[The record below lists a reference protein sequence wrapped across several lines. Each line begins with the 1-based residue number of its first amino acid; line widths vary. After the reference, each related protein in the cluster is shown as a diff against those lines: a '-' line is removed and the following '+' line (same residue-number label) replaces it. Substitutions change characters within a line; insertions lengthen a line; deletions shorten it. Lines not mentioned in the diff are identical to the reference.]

1 MSTFLLVGGM
11 AFLTLIGAFGAY
23 FFKLASKKSVHPFR
37 IWKNYYF
44 ILAGF
49 LYVVA
54 TIGYIYLLQGRNLTI
69 LYPLASLQYAWIA
82 LLGWLLLRETIS
94 QKKMLGIGLIIIGVS
109 LVVL

>member
-1 MSTFLLVGGM
+1 MTTLVLAVSM
-11 AFLTLIGAFGAY
+11 AGLTLLGAFGAY
-23 FFKLASKKSVHPFR
+23 FFKLASKKSVHPLR

-54 TIGYIYLLQGRNLTI
+54 TLGYVYLLQGRDLTI

-82 LLGWLLLRETIS
+82 LLGWFLLSERIS
-94 QKKMLGIGLIIIGVS
+94 QKKLFGIALIIIGVS